1 VKIRANGGFSLI
13 EMMIVCAL
21 LGFIATVATPSFM
34 TYRQNSNLREAAGD
48 LSSDIALYRQR
59 AVAENRGYQITFN
72 QAANNYTVNIET
84 PPGTGTYTALNPAVT
99 KSPGAIS
106 SPVIISGITFIGTP
120 PQIIIQ
126 PRGIISNLPPS
137 GLGTVTLQHTTS
149 SKTAVITTNLMGRI
163 NVQYP

>member
-99 KSPGAIS
+99 KSPSAIS
-106 SPVIISGITFIGTP
+106 SQVIISNSPANIT
-120 PQIIIQ
+120 IQ
-126 PRGIISNLPPS
+126 PRGTMMGAAPVSVI
-137 GLGTVTLQHTTS
+137 LQHTQSLLT
-149 SKTAVITTNLMGRI
+149 KTITANLMGRVS
-163 NVQYP
+163 VQ